1 MQQLYRKKACAD
13 CSPKGT
19 CFDKL
24 ASVLA
29 SNGGRLTRERISLL
43 RIVCDID
50 GHFHPYHVLDLLREQ
65 GHTLSLTTVY
75 RNLSL
80 LVQAGIIRRTS
91 VNDGSGIGGTRYEHI
106 WDHEHHDHLMCSRC
120 GRTIEFTYPAI
131 EVLQEAVAK
140 EHGFTLESHH
150 LELTG
155 VCPECR
161 RKQAS
166 GGDA

>member
-1 MQQLYRKKACAD
+1 MQQVYRKSLCSN

-24 ASVLA
+24 ASILI
-29 SNGGRLTRERISLL
+29 SNGGRLTRERLSLL
-43 RIVCDID
+43 RIVCDIE

-65 GHTLSLTTVY
+65 GYSLSLTTVY

-80 LVQAGIIRRTS
+80 LVQAGIIRKTS
-91 VNDGSGIGGTRYEHI
+91 LSDESGFGGTRYEHV
-106 WDHEHHDHLMCSRC
+106 WDHEHHDHLVCSRC

-140 EHGFTLESHH
+140 EHGFTLENHH

-155 VCPECR
+155 ICPECR
-161 RKQAS
+161 MRRPAE
-166 GGDA
+166 GEA

>member
-1 MQQLYRKKACAD
+1 MQQNYTKAACTT
-13 CSPKGT
+13 CSTKGT
-19 CFDKL
+19 CFDRL

-29 SNGGRLTRERISLL
+29 SSGGRLTKERLSLL

-65 GHTLSLTTVY
+65 GYTMSLTTVY

-80 LVQAGIIRRTS
+80 LIQAGIIRRTS
-91 VNDGSGIGGTRYEHI
+91 VNDESGIGGTRYEHI
-106 WDHEHHDHLMCSRC
+106 WDHEHHDHLVCSRC
-120 GRTIEFTYPAI
+120 GRTIEFSYPAI

-155 VCPECR
+155 TCSACR
-161 RKQAS
+161 SKDSA